1 MKQKLTALLLA
12 LSMMMALAACG
23 TKKEDAPAVSTPAA
37 SSTVESVETPGASVE
52 EPASS
57 EETPA
62 DPDSDGPSEPVVEE
76 PADEK
81 QDSPA
86 REEEKNTT
94 EKPAVEVVRPVTPTQ
109 PTQPEAPAQPET
121 PVQPETPAAE
131 SVDLNAFYETLAA
144 NGGEN
149 WPMMGAMSDAETLDA
164 FYAGLTAIST
174 KQATMYMPM
183 MSSVAVEFMLVE
195 VENEA
200 DVQAVKDILQARI
213 DYQVGD
219 GVNPG
224 GAWYPES
231 IEGWKTNSR
240 IVSNGRYVMLAVYP
254 ENVDGIVEQF
264 NALF

>member
-23 TKKEDAPAVSTPAA
+23 SRKEQTPAVSTPAVSAPA
-37 SSTVESVETPGASVE
+37 STE
-52 EPASS
+52 EPAVS
-57 EETPA
+57 TV
-62 DPDSDGPSEPVVEE
+62 DPDSNVPAASTEGPAGEGMPEVPAAPDASAQEPAAPGSQGPSKPVE
-76 PADEK
+76 PAPEVK
-81 QDSPA
+81 P
-86 REEEKNTT
+86 E
-94 EKPAVEVVRPVTPTQ
+94 EKPAVS
-109 PTQPEAPAQPET
+109 AQPET
-121 PVQPETPAAE
+121 PAQSETPAAE